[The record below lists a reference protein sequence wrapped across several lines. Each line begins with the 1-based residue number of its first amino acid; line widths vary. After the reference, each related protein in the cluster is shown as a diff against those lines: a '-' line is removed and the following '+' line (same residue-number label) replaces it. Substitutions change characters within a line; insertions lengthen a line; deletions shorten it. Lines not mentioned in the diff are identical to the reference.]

1 MTMKKNNSFVNVAL
15 IYSATLIVVKIIGAV
30 YKIFLGNVLTDTG
43 TSYYAFVYPYFNA
56 MLAITTVG
64 FPAAIAKITA
74 QYLAEDNLLGAE
86 QLFAVMKRFLLIIGF
101 ASTALLFV
109 AAPFIT
115 ALGGNP
121 KATLSMQAIS
131 LALVVVAYMSA
142 YRGFF
147 QGHSNLFPFGM
158 SQIADQIGRVGV
170 GFFLAVALLKYGDQY
185 AAAGATFAATLGT
198 TFGLLTLLFFRKRYE
213 KANGI
218 KAVVKVKISE
228 HRAEI
233 KRVVIIAIPIIIGAM
248 VMPMVNMIDTLI
260 VINRLEGIGY
270 SAKTAKE
277 FYSYHAYFTASLIN
291 FPQVLFTAIQAS
303 LLPAVAF
310 AIAAKNGKAVG
321 NTIKTGIKIALIVGV
336 PAAIGLSILAQ
347 PIIMLLYPTK
357 PNVILYTPGILSI
370 AALALIPLSLFQ
382 ATTGILQGMEKQ
394 QLPAFN
400 LMIGALFKIIV
411 CYILVGIPGIGVKG
425 AAISTLLAF
434 LIAAVLNVRVL
445 FKYQR
450 PDYNIVNISVR
461 PLLSALVMGAI
472 VWLTFNGV
480 AAVVGFKLATLLSI
494 AAGILVYGAL
504 VIVSKALDV
513 DDLEYLPGKK
523 YLSKVIR

>member
-43 TSYYAFVYPYFNA
+43 ASYYVFVYPYFNA

-64 FPAAIAKITA
+64 FPAAIAKITSEH
-74 QYLAEDNLLGAE
+74 LAEDNLLGAE

-101 ASTALLFV
+101 ASTAILFV

-115 ALGGNP
+115 SLGGNP
-121 KATLSMQAIS
+121 KASLSMQAIS

-158 SQIADQIGRVGV
+158 SQIADQIGRVGI
-170 GFFLAVALLKYGDQY
+170 GFFLAIALLRFGDEY

-198 TFGLLTLLFFRKRYE
+198 AFGLLTLLFFRKRYE
-213 KANGI
+213 KENGI
-218 KAVVKVKISE
+218 KAAVKVKLSE
-228 HRAEI
+228 HKAEI

-248 VMPMVNMIDTLI
+248 VMPLVNMIDTLI

-270 SAKTAKE
+270 SSKIAKE
-277 FYSYHAYFTASLIN
+277 FYSYHAYFTASMVN

-310 AIAAKNGKAVG
+310 AIAAKNDKAVG
-321 NTIKTGIKIALIVGV
+321 NTIKTGIKVAFTIGV
-336 PAAIGLSILAQ
+336 PAAIGMSILAQ
-347 PIIMLLYPTK
+347 PIIMLLYPAK

-400 LMIGALFKIIV
+400 LMIGALFKVVV
-411 CYILVGIPGIGVKG
+411 CYILVGVPSVNVKG

-434 LIAAVLNVRVL
+434 SIAALLNVRAL
-445 FKYQR
+445 FKYR
-450 PDYNIVNISVR
+450 KPDYNLFAITVKPFI
-461 PLLSALVMGAI
+461 SALAMGLI
-472 VWLTFNGV
+472 VWLSYRGV
-480 AAVVGFKLATLLSI
+480 SGFIGYKLATLVSI
-494 AAGILVYGAL
+494 LLGMAVYGVL
-504 VIVSKALDV
+504 IILSKALDV

-523 YLSKVIR
+523 FLSKVIR